1 MTINQWAQNHRS
13 KEVNIQFEENL
24 LSLRRVLSG
33 LWPMGDPILNPT
45 FDKKSKDRGQR
56 HKFLRKTFTFL
67 EGRVDFLHLRPVL
80 QL

>member
-1 MTINQWAQNHRS
+1 MTINQLAVQ
-13 KEVNIQFEENL
+13 KKLDIQFEANL

-33 LWPMGDPILNPT
+33 LWPIGDPILNPT

-56 HKFLRKTFTFL
+56 HNFLGKTFTFL
-67 EGRVDFLHLRPVL
+67 EGRVDFLYLRPVL